1 MREIIDKLIDGVFEY
16 DTDKL
21 LFDVQQIEAKFSP
34 KELYE
39 GTIHV
44 TSESGGMVQGFI
56 TTTNMRLTVN
66 VRKIEKEEEK
76 PEPRDFSG
84 VINTTH
90 LSYKDTYANSVSQ
103 PVITTSPREFND
115 NEFFIDYSFNP
126 TGLEAGDES
135 KGDIEIISSAG
146 EYYIPFD
153 FSILSTASDSKVS
166 GVRNLFHFTNLSQT
180 DFAEATDI
188 FYTPD
193 FLRVFD
199 GNDRVNLTKYRGFS
213 TIPGDKQSVEDFLCS
228 INKKKP
234 VELVVDK
241 NVFEF
246 TEVTDRLR
254 CELKIRKSTWGYVD
268 ATVSSDAEFLILERD
283 KIHNEDFKTP
293 EYRLVFYI
301 DDEKLH
307 EGRNYGCITVK
318 THANELKITIIAM
331 QRNSDKTRRAV
342 RKETKSLQYRL
353 MNCYIRFRTKQLN
366 VNGWVRESMRIVERM
381 NLLDDKN
388 PVSRLYQ
395 AQLLLVENRVSEA
408 KWILDHVYNE
418 MKIVEHDDECF
429 AYYLYLT
436 ALIKRDDQYVN
447 DVTER
452 IFAYYKASPESMPFL
467 WMLTYLDEELSSSS
481 TKKLGA
487 IEQITRRG
495 VHSPILFVEAYNVFV
510 ANPQIISKLSSFE
523 LEVLGFAVKNGKISR
538 EIISQVAMLALR
550 AREFS
555 KKLLAL
561 LMDIYKLYND
571 PELVEAICT
580 ILIRAN
586 ITDNEYHK
594 WYSEGVKLELKITKL
609 YEYFIYSSPLNL
621 EDGVLPKS
629 VIMYFG
635 YQNRLPWEMKAFIYA
650 NIITFKHKIPDLYEA
665 NHEEMLIFAIEQV
678 MDRHVSGHLAIIYEE
693 MLSPEFIKP
702 NMANNLSSLIFAR
715 EVTTDNPLFKRL
727 VVVYDEFVDEFI
739 YDIVDGKA
747 YPRLYSRNVS
757 LFFEDEG
764 GRRYFTEVETAKRII
779 NENNYIHVIK
789 RYVTGNLPFFLY
801 LCEGKRHYISVSED
815 NADFCRDLVE
825 SEDISES
832 LKSEI
837 RISLLHFY
845 FDSDRISTLD
855 EYVLNLS
862 IEDLSARE
870 RAELIDFLVKRT
882 LYEQAYELI
891 TEYGDEQISPKA
903 CVKICSHM
911 IDKTDGVDDVLLTA
925 VTYDAFRNGKY
936 DSNTLNYLIQNFE
949 GVTKDLRNIWKAA
962 KAFDSQ
968 CYSLTE
974 KLIVQM
980 LFTRTMVGEKEI
992 IFEDYLSGGA
1002 SPRIEMAYL
1011 SYSAYDYFV
1020 KERITDKSVFTR
1032 LYENYRQGEP
1042 LNDGCKLAL
1051 LRYYTDNSREITE
1064 RVKDMIV
1071 IFIQEFLHKN
1081 VYFKFFSEYVDYVP
1095 ELSAFSSAL
1104 FIEYR
1109 TNPKSRVV
1117 LHYILADADDGDVYR
1132 TEEMRN
1138 MYGGIFSKEFMLFF
1152 GERLQYYVTEERGG
1166 REMLTL
1172 SDSVSIEETVND
1184 GTDSRYNILNAMVV
1198 AKTLQDDATL
1208 MELMQEYV
1216 EQDSFAC
1223 NVFNVI

>member
-1 MREIIDKLIDGVFEY
+1 MSSLREIIDKLVDGVFEY
-16 DTDKL
+16 DSDKL
-21 LFDVQQIEAKFSP
+21 LFDVQEITAKFSA

-39 GTIHV
+39 GSIHV
-44 TSESGGMVQGFI
+44 TTESESSVTGFV
-56 TTTNMRLTVN
+56 TASNMRISVSVKNSDN
-66 VRKIEKEEEK
+66 VDE
-76 PEPRDFSG
+76 
-84 VINTTH
+84 T
-90 LSYKDTYANSVSQ
+90 NSVTNTAQ
-103 PVITTSPREFND
+103 PNSHFDSKEFDIYYN
-115 NEFFIDYSFNP
+115 FNP
-126 TGLEAGDES
+126 TGLEAGDEI
-135 KGDIEIISSAG
+135 KGDIQIISSAG
-146 EYYIPFD
+146 EYYIPFE
-153 FSILSTASDSKVS
+153 FAILSTAKDSKVS
-166 GVRNLFHFTNLSQT
+166 GVRNLFHFTNLAQT
-180 DFAEATDI
+180 DYSEATEI
-188 FYTPD
+188 FYTPE

-199 GNDRVNLTKYRGFS
+199 GNDRVHLTKYRGFS
-213 TIPGDKQSVEDFLCS
+213 TNPGDRQAVEDFLCS

-234 VELVVDK
+234 VDLLVEK

-246 TEVTDRLR
+246 AEVTDRLR
-254 CELKIRKSTWGYVD
+254 CELNIRKSTWGYVD
-268 ATVSSDAEFLILERD
+268 AEVSTDADFLTLERE
-283 KIHNEDFKTP
+283 KIHNEDFKSTD
-293 EYRLVFYI
+293 YRLVFYI
-301 DDEKLH
+301 DDEMLH
-307 EGRNYGCITVK
+307 EGRNYGCITIKSHVS
-318 THANELKITIIAM
+318 ELKITIIAM
-331 QRNSDKTRRAV
+331 QRGPDKTKRAI

-366 VNGWVRESMRIVERM
+366 VSGWVRESMKIVERM

-436 ALIKRDDQYVN
+436 SLVKRDEQYVN

-452 IFAYYKASPESMPFL
+452 IFSYYKMYPDSMPIL
-467 WMLTYLDEELSSSS
+467 WMLTYLDEELSSSN

-510 ANPQIISKLSSFE
+510 ANPQIISKLSYFE

-538 EIISQVAMLALR
+538 EIIRQVAMLALR

-555 KKLLAL
+555 KKLLKL
-561 LMDIYKLYND
+561 LMDIYGLYND
-571 PELVEAICT
+571 PEIIEAICT

-594 WYSEGVKLELKITKL
+594 WYREGVRLELKITKL

-635 YQNRLPWEMKAFIYA
+635 FQNRLPWELKAFIYA
-650 NIITFKHKIPDLYEA
+650 NIITFKHKIPDLYDA
-665 NHEEMLIFAIEQV
+665 NVENMLVFAIEQV
-678 MDRHVSGHLAIIYEE
+678 MDRHISGHLAIVYEE
-693 MLSPEFIKP
+693 VLSPEFIKP
-702 NMANNLSSLIFAR
+702 NMANNMSSIIFAR
-715 EVTTDNPLFKRL
+715 EVTTDNPLYKRL
-727 VVVYDEFVDEFI
+727 IVVYDEFVDEFTYSI
-739 YDIVDGKA
+739 ENGKA

-757 LFFEDEG
+757 LFFEDEE
-764 GRRYFTEVETAKRII
+764 GRRYYTDVESAARII
-779 NENNYIHVIK
+779 NENNYIHAIK
-789 RYVTGNLPFFLY
+789 RYVSGNLPFFLY
-801 LCEGKRHYISVSED
+801 LCEGKRQYISVTEE

-855 EYVLNLS
+855 EYVLNLR
-862 IEDLSARE
+862 IDDLSSRE
-870 RAELIDFLVKRT
+870 RAELVDFLVKRA
-882 LYEQAYELI
+882 LYDQAYELI
-891 TEYGDEQISPKA
+891 TEYGDEQISSKS

-911 IDKTDGVDDVLLTA
+911 IERTDGAEDKLLTA
-925 VTYDAFRNGKY
+925 VTFNAFKNGKY
-936 DSNTLNYLIQNFE
+936 DSNTLNYLIQNYE
-949 GVTKDLRNIWKAA
+949 GVTKDLRDIWKAA

-968 CYSLTE
+968 CFMLTE
-974 KLIVQM
+974 KLIIQM
-980 LFTRTMVGEKEI
+980 LYARTTVGERSI
-992 IFEDYLSGGA
+992 IFDDYVSSG
-1002 SPRIEMAYL
+1002 SSLRVEMAYL

-1020 KERITDKSVFTR
+1020 KERITDNSVFRR

-1051 LRYYTDNSREITE
+1051 LKYYTDNQREITE
-1064 RVKDMIV
+1064 RVKDMIA

-1081 VYFKFFSEYVDYVP
+1081 VYFKFFSEYVDIVP
-1095 ELSAFSSAL
+1095 ELSAFSNAL

-1117 LHYILADADDGDVYR
+1117 LHYILADADDDDVYR

-1138 MYGGIFSKEFMLFF
+1138 MYGGVFSKEFMLFF

-1172 SDSVSIEETVND
+1172 SDSVSIEETISD
-1184 GTDSRYNILNAMVV
+1184 GTDSRYNILNSMVV

-1208 MELMQEYV
+1208 MDLMQEYV
-1216 EQDSFAC
+1216 EEDAFAC
-1223 NVFNVI
+1223 SVFKVI